1 MSQYWIY
8 THNHI
13 VYLDHLFS
21 VQELKFHWL
30 IAVFFPFTQNLMEQ
44 PFCAVY
50 AEIKHPDFTMAC
62 THVKAARYVNIPIFP
77 HQFFFIDIYFF
88 RGKIDRLFNDKI
100 VSVCEVRYL
109 LF

>member
-1 MSQYWIY
+1 
-8 THNHI
+8 
-13 VYLDHLFS
+13 
-21 VQELKFHWL
+21 
-30 IAVFFPFTQNLMEQ
+30 MEQ